1 MSAHYKEV
9 CASCGTVSE
18 CRCMAPSKREVR
30 VATCGACREA
40 LAARDH
46 LKDALGEHPWLRGM
60 DLTKTL
66 DGSVAVLVFVSTVFP
81 DMRRVIPPMLGKV
94 PVVIRVVG
102 DISAQ

>member
-1 MSAHYKEV
+1 
-9 CASCGTVSE
+9 
-18 CRCMAPSKREVR
+18 MAPSKMEVS
-30 VATCGACREA
+30 VATCAACREA